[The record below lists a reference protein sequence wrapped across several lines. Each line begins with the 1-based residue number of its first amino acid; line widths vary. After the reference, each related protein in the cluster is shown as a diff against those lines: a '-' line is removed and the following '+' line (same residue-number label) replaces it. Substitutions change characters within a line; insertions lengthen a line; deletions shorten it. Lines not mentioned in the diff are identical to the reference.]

1 MQREI
6 KGTKVMLFLK
16 LEFETIIKTLYYDTF
31 QVHKFAL
38 DLIISN
44 IDLI

>member
-1 MQREI
+1 
-6 KGTKVMLFLK
+6 MLFLK
-16 LEFETIIKTLYYDTF
+16 LEFETIIKTLYHDTF
-31 QVHKFAL
+31 QVHTFAL